1 MKPILKLC
9 HFKQILKLFYLKQI
23 LKCMKTRFLTRKII
37 VLAKIICRNPLMI
50 LETTW
55 YFTKKMSTVSGHP
68 IMAHFLMVG
77 AKGSVHHAGRNSIG
91 PGPQANVCCA
101 LCHYLCIEKRIPSV
115 WQIHP
120 IPIMKREEKQR
131 STILRKRETKI
142 IIMRHLDDFKRIF
155 HGKSCTKSGF
165 GKTDKKCVYLSQ
177 FSWPKINW
185 TF

>member
-1 MKPILKLC
+1 M
-9 HFKQILKLFYLKQI
+9 
-23 LKCMKTRFLTRKII
+23 
-37 VLAKIICRNPLMI
+37 

-131 STILRKRETKI
+131 STILRKRERKI

-155 HGKSCTKSGF
+155 PWKIMHKIRFWEDRQKMCVSKPIFMAKNKLNILMLDNFWKSPKM
-165 GKTDKKCVYLSQ
+165 SQ
-177 FSWPKINW
+177 LFRQI
-185 TF
+185 

>member
-1 MKPILKLC
+1 M
-9 HFKQILKLFYLKQI
+9 
-23 LKCMKTRFLTRKII
+23 
-37 VLAKIICRNPLMI
+37 

-185 TF
+185 TFYA